1 MAGSGTENQR
11 PAAGAGAR
19 GENFK
24 SMPPEGADQDP
35 LGVLHFPL
43 WAFVMG
49 HPSLNPEGLVHQP
62 LAPGAICGV
71 PEGTAHKGETKT
83 ACQPYYDWVE
93 SLPKIIQGGM
103 GAGVSEWRLA
113 NAVARCGQL
122 GVVAGTALDVILARR
137 LQMGD
142 PEGHTRRALAA
153 FPFPEI
159 AKRVLDRYFVE
170 GGKAPDKAFKSK
182 PSPSATPSRALNELT
197 VTANFVEVFLAKE
210 GHTGLVGVNYLEKIQ
225 LPTLPSIFGAML
237 AGVGTVCMGAGIPL
251 AIPGILDRLA
261 EGKKVELRLDISG
274 ALPGETFVTHFDP
287 ADFVGGPAPVLTRPK
302 FLAIVSTG
310 IVANVMI
317 KKASGKVDGFVIEAA
332 TAGGHNAPPRGKG
345 PLSDEGEPVYGPR
358 DLPKFEEF
366 RNFGLPFWLAGSR
379 ATSDQLK
386 DALQHGAAG
395 IQVGTAFAFSEESG
409 MNAEWKAKI
418 LQMSKKGEAR
428 VFTDPIA
435 SPTGFPFKVIQLE
448 GTLSHP
454 DTNDKRRRVCDL
466 NYLRHGYRL
475 EDGTI
480 GWRCPSEP
488 VDDYIRK
495 GGKEEDTVGR
505 KCICNGLLSNISLP
519 QVRKDGVTEP
529 AIFTSGDDVATVARF
544 LAPGATSYKAADV
557 IEQLMG
563 AVAQA

>member
-1 MAGSGTENQR
+1 
-11 PAAGAGAR
+11 
-19 GENFK
+19 
-24 SMPPEGADQDP
+24 
-35 LGVLHFPL
+35 
-43 WAFVMG
+43 
-49 HPSLNPEGLVHQP
+49 
-62 LAPGAICGV
+62 
-71 PEGTAHKGETKT
+71 
-83 ACQPYYDWVE
+83 
-93 SLPKIIQGGM
+93 M

-142 PEGHTRRALAA
+142 PEGHVRRAMDA

-159 AKRVLDRYFVE
+159 AKRVMDRYFIE
-170 GGKAPDKAFKSK
+170 GGKAQDKPFKSK
-182 PSPSATPSRALNELT
+182 PSPSATPGRALNELT
-197 VTANFVEVFLAKE
+197 VTANFIEVFLAKE
-210 GHTGLVGVNYLEKIQ
+210 GHSGTVGVNYLEKIQ

-237 AGVGTVCMGAGIPL
+237 AGVSTVCMGAGIPL

-261 EGKKVELRLDISG
+261 MGKAVELRLDIIG
-274 ALPGETFVTHFDP
+274 ALPGESIVTRFDP
-287 ADFVGGPAPVLTRPK
+287 AEFIGGPAPILTRPK

-310 IVANVMI
+310 IVANVML

-366 RNFGLPFWLAGSR
+366 RGFGVPFWLAGSR
-379 ATSDQLK
+379 AAPEGLR
-386 DALQHGAAG
+386 DALEVGATG

-409 MNAEWKAKI
+409 MDATWKAKI
-418 LQMSKKGEAR
+418 LQMSRKGTAR

-435 SPTGFPFKVIQLE
+435 SPTGFPFKVIQLD

-454 DTNDKRRRVCDL
+454 STNNKRRRVCDL
-466 NYLRHGYRL
+466 NYLRHGYRK
-475 EDGTI
+475 EDGSI

-505 KCICNGLLSNISLP
+505 KCICNGLLSNISLG
-519 QVRKDGVTEP
+519 QVRKDGNTEP

-557 IEQLMG
+557 IEHLLSPVP
-563 AVAQA
+563 AS

>member
-1 MAGSGTENQR
+1 M
-11 PAAGAGAR
+11 
-19 GENFK
+19 
-24 SMPPEGADQDP
+24 
-35 LGVLHFPL
+35 
-43 WAFVMG
+43 
-49 HPSLNPEGLVHQP
+49 NPEGLVHRT
-62 LAPGAICGV
+62 LALGAISG
-71 PEGTAHKGETKT
+71 PPGGAAHKGGAKPTP
-83 ACQPYYDWVE
+83 QSYYERVE

-170 GGKAPDKAFKSK
+170 GGKAADKAFKSK

-287 ADFVGGPAPVLTRPK
+287 ADFVGGPAPILTRPK

-345 PLSDEGEPVYGPR
+345 PLSEGGEPVYGPR

-366 RNFGLPFWLAGSR
+366 RNFGLPFWLVGSR
-379 ATSDQLK
+379 ATSDQLQ

-395 IQVGTAFAFSEESG
+395 SQVGTAFAFSEESG

-454 DTNDKRRRVCDL
+454 DTNNKRRRVCDL

-519 QVRKDGVTEP
+519 QVRKDGVIEP

-557 IEQLMG
+557 IERLLG